1 MFSKIKK
8 IFVFSTFFLGLS
20 ILVVF
25 AISIYF
31 KHFHNLSEPQIPNG
45 PPITSITNKI
55 VIYNATNVN
64 GLAKDLKL
72 FLRSFEV
79 KEIQT
84 ENYDTLLEK
93 CKFFTKPNYFS
104 TAEYIAKL
112 IEFQPEMITIADT
125 LDYDIVII
133 LGTDYKLLKP
143 FKN

>member
-1 MFSKIKK
+1 MFCKIKK
-8 IFVFSTFFLGLS
+8 IFVFSIFFLGLS
-20 ILVVF
+20 ILVAF

-31 KHFHNLSEPQIPNG
+31 KHFHNSSEPKIANSQQIA
-45 PPITSITNKI
+45 TITNKI
-55 VIYNATNVN
+55 VIYNATNVS

-79 KEIQT
+79 KEVQT
-84 ENYDTLLEK
+84 ENYDTLLDR
-93 CKFFTKPNYFS
+93 CRFLTKPNYFS

-112 IEFQPEMITIADT
+112 IEFQPEMITITDT
-125 LDYDIVII
+125 IDNDIVII